1 MFLKAISLTAYDS
14 TSALKI
20 GSIYTPPILSPPSK
34 YKGIRTQARRF
45 AILVSRLS
53 VKYKVNRGQEFV
65 IGGLTPGYPFDA
77 LIVGYYEGD
86 RLLYAAQVRNGF
98 VPLVRARWRTGSKDW
113 KSTLARLLICLRE
126 GEPSGL

>member
-34 YKGIRTQARRF
+34 YKGTRTQARRF

-53 VKYKVNRGQEFV
+53 VKYKVNW
-65 IGGLTPGYPFDA
+65 
-77 LIVGYYEGD
+77 YEMN
-86 RLLYAAQVRNGF
+86 LAMV
-98 VPLVRARWRTGSKDW
+98 VPAVSL
-113 KSTLARLLICLRE
+113 
-126 GEPSGL
+126 